1 MSDRYRSLADLQ
13 AIEAEAARRFLRAS
27 DSDTPEDWEDA
38 YRWVEQDPAH
48 GVAFAKAE
56 ASWELAG
63 RLPAGPHATEN
74 RAENKDGNQIAAA
87 LSWPAP
93 QASLAGNMVHR
104 RQAIAAGL
112 AAVVIGSAGL
122 FALTRP
128 AAAERYTT
136 SIGEKRPVRLADGS
150 VIHLNT
156 QTDVEVRF
164 EKTRRLVRLVSG
176 EARFDVAHDKSRP
189 FIVTAGS
196 AILRAVGTA
205 FNVRL
210 RPDLT
215 ELTVIEGTVA
225 AADAGGQR
233 ARAIAA
239 GTGAAIRS
247 GTVAVTELAP
257 QLVRQ
262 RIAWEDG
269 VIEFD
274 GDTLGQAVDEF
285 NRYRTTPLVIGEPRL
300 ASIRIGGTF
309 RSGNSDAFLLALEQS
324 FGIRAIPGQDNSV
337 MLVPAQ

>member
-1 MSDRYRSLADLQ
+1 MSDRYRSLTDLQ

-27 DSDTPEDWEDA
+27 DSNCPQAWEDA

-63 RLPAGPHATEN
+63 RLPAGPHVTEN
-74 RAENKDGNQIAAA
+74 RGEIGIPGA
-87 LSWPAP
+87 LPWPAH
-93 QASLAGNMVHR
+93 QTSRAGNMVHR

-112 AAVVIGSAGL
+112 TAAVIGSAGL
-122 FALTRP
+122 FALARP

-176 EARFDVAHDKSRP
+176 EARFDVAHDTSRP

-225 AADAGGQR
+225 AADAGGRR
-233 ARAIAA
+233 AHAIAA

-274 GDTLGQAVDEF
+274 GDTLGQAVEEF

-309 RSGNSDAFLLALEQS
+309 KSSNSDAFLLALEQS

-337 MLVPAQ
+337 MLVSAQ